1 MQWSI
6 ENKRLTNYFTINLW
20 NQFIVMRFF
29 EIRINQNIV
38 QDFSE
43 AMLRETLIIC
53 KNVKLLTTISH
64 QRQKNADQLC
74 LEKHT

>member
-6 ENKRLTNYFTINLW
+6 ENKRLTNYFTTNLW
-20 NQFIVMRFF
+20 NQFIVIRFL
-29 EIRINQNIV
+29 EIRINQKIV

-53 KNVKLLTTISH
+53 KNVKLPTAISH